1 MSTELI
7 LRSFLKLEIICA
19 ALNTVTPSP
28 PSPPSLESHCT
39 SSSGPGS
46 VVGGW
51 NMIQFRSLYFPL
63 TLGRQLPALTTKQFI
78 TASFLQTM
86 FHASHSAHLVAVVG
100 SIRCCSRLWQYLTLS
115 THWSRGHC
123 STALLPLCWQYETPG
138 NLLGLL
144 LLRQSPQLW
153 TATAIELVYIC
164 SMSKWIR
171 WSCSCHLNYT
181 LADMFIYI
189 SSTYYATYPYG
200 HF

>member
-19 ALNTVTPSP
+19 ALSVVTPSP
-28 PSPPSLESHCT
+28 ASLESHCT

-100 SIRCCSRLWQYLTLS
+100 SIRSVLWQYPHYPPSTEQGTLN
-115 THWSRGHC
+115 W

-171 WSCSCHLNYT
+171 WNCSCHLNYT

>member
-19 ALNTVTPSP
+19 ALSVVTPSP
-28 PSPPSLESHCT
+28 ASLESHCT

-100 SIRCCSRLWQYLTLS
+100 SIRSVLWQYPHYPPSTEQGTLQHCAAATLLTIWNTWKS
-115 THWSRGHC
+115 ARPAPAAAES
-123 STALLPLCWQYETPG
+123 
-138 NLLGLL
+138 
-144 LLRQSPQLW
+144 
-153 TATAIELVYIC
+153 AIVNSYSNRTCI
-164 SMSKWIR
+164 
-171 WSCSCHLNYT
+171 HL
-181 LADMFIYI
+181 
-189 SSTYYATYPYG
+189 
-200 HF
+200 

>member
-19 ALNTVTPSP
+19 ALNIVTPSP
-28 PSPPSLESHCT
+28 PLPASLESHCT

-100 SIRCCSRLWQYLTLS
+100 SIRSVLWQYPHYPPSTEQGTLQHSAAATLLTIWNTWKS
-115 THWSRGHC
+115 ARPAPAAAES
-123 STALLPLCWQYETPG
+123 
-138 NLLGLL
+138 
-144 LLRQSPQLW
+144 
-153 TATAIELVYIC
+153 AIVNSYSNRTCI
-164 SMSKWIR
+164 
-171 WSCSCHLNYT
+171 HL
-181 LADMFIYI
+181 
-189 SSTYYATYPYG
+189 
-200 HF
+200 

>member
-28 PSPPSLESHCT
+28 PSLESHCT
-39 SSSGPGS
+39 SSPGPGS

-100 SIRCCSRLWQYLTLS
+100 SIRSVLWQYPHYPPSMEQGTLQ
-115 THWSRGHC
+115 HC
-123 STALLPLCWQYETPG
+123 ACCHSADNMKHLE
-138 NLLGLL
+138 
-144 LLRQSPQLW
+144 
-153 TATAIELVYIC
+153 IC
-164 SMSKWIR
+164 SA
-171 WSCSCHLNYT
+171 CSCCGRVRNCEQLQQ
-181 LADMFIYI
+181 
-189 SSTYYATYPYG
+189 
-200 HF
+200 

>member
-7 LRSFLKLEIICA
+7 LRSFLKLEIICV
-19 ALNTVTPSP
+19 ALNIVTS
-28 PSPPSLESHCT
+28 SSPSLESHCT

-100 SIRCCSRLWQYLTLS
+100 SIRSVLWQYPHYPPSTEQGTLQHCAAATLLTIWNTWKS
-115 THWSRGHC
+115 ARPAPAAAES
-123 STALLPLCWQYETPG
+123 
-138 NLLGLL
+138 
-144 LLRQSPQLW
+144 
-153 TATAIELVYIC
+153 AIVNSYSNRTCI
-164 SMSKWIR
+164 
-171 WSCSCHLNYT
+171 HL
-181 LADMFIYI
+181 
-189 SSTYYATYPYG
+189 
-200 HF
+200 

>member
-19 ALNTVTPSP
+19 ALSVVTPSP
-28 PSPPSLESHCT
+28 PSPKSLESHCT

-100 SIRCCSRLWQYLTLS
+100 SIRSVLWQYPHYPPSTEQGTLQQGAAATLLTIWNTWKYARPAPAAAKS
-115 THWSRGHC
+115 
-123 STALLPLCWQYETPG
+123 
-138 NLLGLL
+138 
-144 LLRQSPQLW
+144 
-153 TATAIELVYIC
+153 AIVNSYSNRTCI
-164 SMSKWIR
+164 
-171 WSCSCHLNYT
+171 HL
-181 LADMFIYI
+181 
-189 SSTYYATYPYG
+189 
-200 HF
+200 

>member
-7 LRSFLKLEIICA
+7 LRSFLKLEIICV
-19 ALNTVTPSP
+19 ALNIVTS
-28 PSPPSLESHCT
+28 SSPSLESHCT

-100 SIRCCSRLWQYLTLS
+100 SIRSVLWQYPHYPPSTEQGTLQQCAAATLLTIWNTWKS
-115 THWSRGHC
+115 ARPAPAAAES
-123 STALLPLCWQYETPG
+123 
-138 NLLGLL
+138 
-144 LLRQSPQLW
+144 
-153 TATAIELVYIC
+153 AIVNSYSNRTCI
-164 SMSKWIR
+164 
-171 WSCSCHLNYT
+171 HL
-181 LADMFIYI
+181 
-189 SSTYYATYPYG
+189 
-200 HF
+200 

>member
-19 ALNTVTPSP
+19 ALSVVTPSP
-28 PSPPSLESHCT
+28 ASLESHCT
-39 SSSGPGS
+39 SSPGPGS

-100 SIRCCSRLWQYLTLS
+100 SIRSVLWQYPHYPPSTEQGTLKHCAAATLLTIWNTWKS
-115 THWSRGHC
+115 ARPAPAAAES
-123 STALLPLCWQYETPG
+123 
-138 NLLGLL
+138 
-144 LLRQSPQLW
+144 
-153 TATAIELVYIC
+153 AIVNSYSNRTCI
-164 SMSKWIR
+164 
-171 WSCSCHLNYT
+171 HL
-181 LADMFIYI
+181 
-189 SSTYYATYPYG
+189 
-200 HF
+200 